1 MAALEFMMAG
11 EFTAP
16 GFMVAADLLAAGST
30 VGLADFTGDLLDFPT
45 VDFLTANFM
54 LTDFPTANFA
64 LMGFTASGSII
75 MTSAAASSWSLL
87 SVACRW
93 GPG

>member
-1 MAALEFMMAG
+1 V
-11 EFTAP
+11 
-16 GFMVAADLLAAGST
+16 VADFLAAGST

-45 VDFLTANFM
+45 LDFPTVDFL
-54 LTDFPTANFA
+54 TANFA
-64 LMGFTASGSII
+64 LMGFTESGSII
-75 MTSAAASSWSLL
+75 MASAAASSWSLL